1 MARRLLT
8 LCALLAA
15 CAAPEDA
22 APKAEQA
29 TFWTNLAALCGKA
42 YGGRIAAKVGG
53 GPGPDPYEGKLLT
66 VHAKHCTEHAVRLDF
81 HAGNDRSRT
90 WVFVRDGAGLR
101 LTHEH
106 RKDDGAPDEMTG
118 YGGPAEG
125 RGTAQTQRFP
135 ADGVSKTLFLKEG
148 LCAAVD
154 NVWTVTV
161 IPDKTLTYSL
171 TRPGREFTLEFDLS
185 APTPR

>member
-1 MARRLLT
+1 MERRVWAFVL
-8 LCALLAA
+8 LLAA

-22 APKAEQA
+22 APRPEQA
-29 TFWTNLAALCGKA
+29 TYWTNLSALCGKS
-42 YGGRIAAKVGG
+42 YSGRIAAKVGG
-53 GPGPDPYEGKLLT
+53 GPGPDPYEGKVLS
-66 VHAKHCTEHAVRLDF
+66 VHARHCTEQAVRLDF

-90 WVFVRDGAGLR
+90 WVFSREGGLR

-106 RKDDGAPDEMTG
+106 RKEDGSPDEMTG

-135 ADGVSKTLFLKEG
+135 ADGHSKTLFLKEG
-148 LCAAVD
+148 LAAAVE

-161 IPDKTLTYSL
+161 VPGKTLTYSL

-185 APTPR
+185 APTPP